1 MEPNDTRRNNSAL
14 KEVANCFE
22 NIGWEKRLCDL
33 QEREV
38 LGLIAIIQKA
48 RDLTDDYTEQ
58 GVLEFEQSVTRVDEP
73 FFDDPIPF

>member
-48 RDLTDDYTEQ
+48 R
-58 GVLEFEQSVTRVDEP
+58 GS
-73 FFDDPIPF
+73 